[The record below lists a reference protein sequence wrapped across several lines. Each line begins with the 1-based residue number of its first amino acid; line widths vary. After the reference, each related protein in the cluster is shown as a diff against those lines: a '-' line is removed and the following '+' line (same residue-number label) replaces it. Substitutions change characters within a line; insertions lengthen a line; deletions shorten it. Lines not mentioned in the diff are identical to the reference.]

1 MTNLQS
7 YIPVVEQAIAS
18 FGIDVATCRTE
29 TPTVWSLQRGSA
41 SVTMLLNVNQENKAI
56 FVVVSAIMEVPANNR
71 EQLFLELLSINH
83 SLVGTYFTVYN
94 NEVICLASSRYA
106 DGLEAKEVA
115 EMLDAQSYAAD
126 AVDDM
131 LIEKYGGKRA

>member
-1 MTNLQS
+1 MQ
-7 YIPVVEQAIAS
+7 
-18 FGIDVATCRTE
+18 
-29 TPTVWSLQRGSA
+29 
-41 SVTMLLNVNQENKAI
+41 
-56 FVVVSAIMEVPANNR
+56 VPANNR
-71 EQLFLELLSINH
+71 EALFLELLSINH

-94 NEVICLASSRYA
+94 NETICLASSRYA
-106 DGLEAKEVA
+106 EGLEAREVA

>member
-29 TPTVWSLQRGSA
+29 SPTVWNLQRGSA
-41 SVTMLLNVNQENKAI
+41 SITMLLNINQENKPI
-56 FVVVSAIMEVPANNR
+56 FVVISTIMEVPATNK
-71 EQLFLELLSINH
+71 EAFFHELLSINH
-83 SLVGTYFTVYN
+83 NLVGTYFTIYKNV
-94 NEVICLASSRYA
+94 VCLASSRYA

-131 LIEKYGGKRA
+131 LIEKYGGKRV